1 MSLGVTSLR
10 AIPRASITVVTVRAA
25 KVRNSSLT
33 LENISSIGDRSG
45 LYGGNGS
52 GLIPGPSCPST
63 FRFTEHYV
71 QGTEPTTDDR
81 NFYTSCGIN
90 LRAPFA
96 DWQRDYNAWAQGA
109 VSGTY
114 SYGRF
119 SWQICG
125 FAPKPS
131 ESPSPSP
138 GSSGPPFS
146 TQPPGRTPQPTP
158 PPGRTR
164 KP

>member
-1 MSLGVTSLR
+1 MK
-10 AIPRASITVVTVRAA
+10 TVVGGLPQDWYARPDGIVD
-25 KVRNSSLT
+25 KVVCVNPIKT
-33 LENISSIGDRSG
+33 
-45 LYGGNGS
+45 GGNGS
-52 GLIPGPSCPST
+52 GLLPGPSCP
-63 FRFTEHYV
+63 FRMTEHFV

-81 NFYTSCGIN
+81 NFYTSCGIV

-96 DWQRDYNAWAQGA
+96 DWQADYNKWASGA
-109 VSGTY
+109 VSGSY

-119 SWQICG
+119 SWRICG

-138 GSSGPPFS
+138 GTGQGQNGQGGS
-146 TQPPGRTPQPTP
+146 TPTP
-158 PPGRTR
+158 RPTR

>member
-1 MSLGVTSLR
+1 MK
-10 AIPRASITVVTVRAA
+10 TVVASVPATWYPRPEGIVDRTVCVNPI
-25 KVRNSSLT
+25 KT
-33 LENISSIGDRSG
+33 
-45 LYGGNGS
+45 GGNGS
-52 GLIPGPSCPST
+52 GLLPGPNCPSN
-63 FRFTEHYV
+63 FRWTEQYV

-96 DWQRDYNAWAQGA
+96 DWQADYNKWATGA
-109 VSGTY
+109 VSGSY

-119 SWQICG
+119 SWRICG

-138 GSSGPPFS
+138 GGP
-146 TQPPGRTPQPTP
+146 GVTP
-158 PPGRTR
+158 PPGRTNPPPPTP
-164 KP
+164 KPTKRP

>member
-1 MSLGVTSLR
+1 
-10 AIPRASITVVTVRAA
+10 
-25 KVRNSSLT
+25 
-33 LENISSIGDRSG
+33 

-52 GLIPGPSCPST
+52 GLLPGPNCPSN

-81 NFYTSCGIN
+81 TFYTSCGIN

-96 DWQRDYNAWAQGA
+96 DWQGYYNAWASGA
-109 VSGTY
+109 VSGAY
-114 SYGRF
+114 SYNGRF
-119 SWQICG
+119 NWTICG

-138 GSSGPPFS
+138 GASSPPGA
-146 TQPPGRTPQPTP
+146 TQPPGRPTP
-158 PPGRTR
+158 TPRPTK